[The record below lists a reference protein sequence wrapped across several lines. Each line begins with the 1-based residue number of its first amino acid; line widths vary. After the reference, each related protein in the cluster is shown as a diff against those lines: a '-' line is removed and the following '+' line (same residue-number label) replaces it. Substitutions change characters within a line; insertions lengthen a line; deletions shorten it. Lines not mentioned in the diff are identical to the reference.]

1 MKKRINFGRNNKI
14 YLINLKKKKFVL
26 KKYKKKHTSKFD
38 RYTTEKKFLIFLHNK
53 NILNVPKLVLSDKEK
68 KINTLS
74 FIKGKHL
81 KKVKRKYLDK
91 CLKFI
96 KKLNEGTDSKNFKFQ
111 KAADACLSI
120 NDHINQC
127 EKRLKKLLRK
137 YKNSKLENNQKIYS
151 FLTEKIQP
159 NFNEVKKQLHQ
170 EYSDYLINLKI
181 KNKFLILSPSDF
193 GFHNILVSNDETF
206 FIDFEYA
213 GWDDPNKL
221 VCDFLLNPDYC
232 ISKINQIYFIK
243 KFSYIFKNKF
253 SFSKKFILLKKIHFL
268 KWVCVI
274 LNYVE
279 IKNSTK
285 YANYEYFKKAKNYF
299 RNNLNILK

>member
-1 MKKRINFGRNNKI
+1 M
-14 YLINLKKKKFVL
+14 
-26 KKYKKKHTSKFD
+26 
-38 RYTTEKKFLIFLHNK
+38 IFLHNK

-253 SFSKKFILLKKIHFL
+253 SFSKKFILLKK
-268 KWVCVI
+268 
-274 LNYVE
+274 
-279 IKNSTK
+279 NSF
-285 YANYEYFKKAKNYF
+285 FKMGLRDFKLR
-299 RNNLNILK
+299 RN